1 MLVAYND
8 GELAAPRAIKIAL
21 HLSHCGRCRREL
33 DSVQADARR
42 FDAAQAAAL
51 TPPRLDEGF
60 QKLLQAARQ
69 FQLAHRA
76 TQQSR
81 IRERVASQ
89 LQMFFG
95 SRAVATMRIAAGSR
109 QDGPGPLALAEPLF
123 SAFLGERAA
132 ALLAGRALEDV
143 AALTGNIA
151 REQAS

>member
-8 GELAAPRAIKIAL
+8 GELATRRAIKITL

-42 FDAAQAAAL
+42 FDAAQTAAL
-51 TPPRLDEGF
+51 EPPRLEEGF

-76 TQQSR
+76 TQQST
-81 IRERVASQ
+81 IRERVAAQ
-89 LQMFFG
+89 LEMFFG
-95 SRAVATMRIAAGSR
+95 SRTLATIQKKPGSR
-109 QDGPGPLALAEPLF
+109 PDGPGPLALAEPLF

-132 ALLAGRALEDV
+132 ALLAGRALQDV
-143 AALTGNIA
+143 ALTGNIA

>member
-8 GELAAPRAIKIAL
+8 GELATRRAIKITL
-21 HLSHCGRCRREL
+21 HLSLCGRCRREL

-51 TPPRLDEGF
+51 APPRLEEGF

-81 IRERVASQ
+81 IRERVAAQ
-89 LQMFFG
+89 LEMFFG
-95 SRAVATMRIAAGSR
+95 SRALATIQKKPGSR
-109 QDGPGPLALAEPLF
+109 PDGPGPLVLAEPLF

-132 ALLAGRALEDV
+132 ALLAGRALQDV
-143 AALTGNIA
+143 ALTGNIA

>member
-8 GELAAPRAIKIAL
+8 GELAAPRAVKITL

-33 DSVQADARR
+33 NSVQADARR

-51 TPPRLDEGF
+51 APPRLEDGF

-76 TQQSR
+76 TLQSR

-89 LQMFFG
+89 LEIFFG
-95 SRAVATMRIAAGSR
+95 SRALATIQKTPGSR
-109 QDGPGPLALAEPLF
+109 PDGPGPLALAEPLF

-143 AALTGNIA
+143 ALTGNIA

>member
-8 GELAAPRAIKIAL
+8 GELAAPRAVKIAL

-33 DSVQADARR
+33 GWIHAETGR
-42 FDAAQAAAL
+42 FEVAQAAAL
-51 TPPRLDEGF
+51 APPRLEEGF
-60 QKLLQAARQ
+60 QKLLQTARQ

-76 TQQSR
+76 TLQSR

-89 LQMFFG
+89 LEIFFG
-95 SRAVATMRIAAGSR
+95 SRALATIQKTPGSR
-109 QDGPGPLALAEPLF
+109 PDGPGPLALAEPLF

-132 ALLAGRALEDV
+132 ARLAGRALEDV
-143 AALTGNIA
+143 ALTGNIL

>member
-8 GELAAPRAIKIAL
+8 GELATRRAVKITL

-51 TPPRLDEGF
+51 APPRIEEGF

-69 FQLAHRA
+69 FQLAQRT
-76 TQQSR
+76 TQQSG
-81 IRERVASQ
+81 IRERVAAQ
-89 LQMFFG
+89 LEVFFG
-95 SRAVATMRIAAGSR
+95 SRAVATIQKTPGSR
-109 QDGPGPLALAEPLF
+109 PDRPGPLALAEPLF

-132 ALLAGRALEDV
+132 AQLAGRALEDV
-143 AALTGNIA
+143 ALAGNIV

>member
-1 MLVAYND
+1 MAYND
-8 GELAAPRAIKIAL
+8 GELATRRAVKITL

-33 DSVQADARR
+33 DGIQADARR

-51 TPPRLDEGF
+51 APPRLVEEGF
-60 QKLLQAARQ
+60 QKLLQAVRQ
-69 FQLAHRA
+69 FQFAHLA

-81 IRERVASQ
+81 IRERVAAQ
-89 LQMFFG
+89 LEMFFG
-95 SRAVATMRIAAGSR
+95 SRALATIQRTPGSR
-109 QDGPGPLALAEPLF
+109 PDGPGPLALTQPLF

-143 AALTGNIA
+143 ALTGNIV